1 MEEALRYLLVG
12 TRGGENRAR
21 IIRVLSDRPHN
32 ANRLADR
39 LDTDYNT
46 VHYQLDTL
54 VDHDIVEAGE
64 HDYGKPYFLTD
75 RFEHHC
81 GAFERL
87 TDRMD

>member
-12 TRGGENRAR
+12 TGGENRAR

-46 VHYQLDTL
+46 VHYHLDTL

-75 RFEHHC
+75 RFEHHRDE
-81 GAFERL
+81 FEEIL
-87 TDRMD
+87 EHV